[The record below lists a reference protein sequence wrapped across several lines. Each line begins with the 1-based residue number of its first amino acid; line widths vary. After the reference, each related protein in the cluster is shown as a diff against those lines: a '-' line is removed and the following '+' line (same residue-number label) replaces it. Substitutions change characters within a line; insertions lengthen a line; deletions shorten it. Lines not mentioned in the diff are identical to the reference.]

1 MGDRKELYL
10 MGSEKIAA
18 ANEAWSAMA
27 VQAFLENQK
36 MGLSLLQSFWFPW
49 VPRRSASKQLS
60 DATLRILG
68 KGMSPVRRRAVA
80 NAKRLGRPKRR

>member
-1 MGDRKELYL
+1 

-27 VQAFLENQK
+27 VQSVLENQK
-36 MGLSLLQSFWFPW
+36 LALSLLQSFWFPW
-49 VPRRSASKQLS
+49 MPRHSASKQFS

-68 KGMSPVRRRAVA
+68 EGMSPVRRRAVA
-80 NAKRLGRPKRR
+80 NARRLGRPKRR